1 MGRLNAVV
9 GDDRSNRRW
18 PWCRFRSYRQLVN
31 APPDVRRI
39 ALTSVFPPR
48 MSDAVFRYGLF
59 GVGRCGCVHGEI
71 LISQGQ
77 RVVAIG
83 DENPAA
89 LASAVQR
96 LGVEGALPFADA
108 ASMARHGGIDAVVI
122 SSHTKDHARDA
133 EPFVRAGIPVYL
145 EKPLTA
151 DLGEGFSF
159 VRAIGIGKKLLQIGL
174 QRRFDE
180 ALCYTKQLLDEKLIG
195 EIREIRSILRDQHP
209 PPATYTSRG
218 LIIDMGIHVA
228 DEVLWLTG
236 EFPCIVWGRMFH
248 AKDYHS
254 PIDEGG
260 NTAHVGFTTPS
271 GTICR
276 LDLSRT
282 HASGY
287 NNETYVIGTKGT
299 LHVGRFC
306 GYPGPIHVE
315 LWTEKGTLHPVS
327 KTFQMTELHGDF
339 AEFRPRFQR
348 AYEIAHSRFR
358 DAVREKRDFAVTQMD
373 VLDAQVVVEA
383 AHRSA
388 TNGSIDYTVAK
399 SENLDAYEQQ
409 CKDHGLSWNDGSR
422 LKRNYGL
429 TANDAS
435 NIRAAV

>member
-1 MGRLNAVV
+1 MIQTNHPSAK
-9 GDDRSNRRW
+9 
-18 PWCRFRSYRQLVN
+18 
-31 APPDVRRI
+31 
-39 ALTSVFPPR
+39 
-48 MSDAVFRYGLF
+48 MSDVAFSYGLF

-71 LISQGQ
+71 LIAQGQ
-77 RVVAIG
+77 RLVAIG
-83 DENPAA
+83 DENSCA

-96 LGVEGALPFADA
+96 LGVQSAATFANA
-108 ASMARHGGIDAVVI
+108 TSMAQSGTIDAVVI
-122 SSHTKDHARDA
+122 SSHTKNHARDA

-151 DLGEGFSF
+151 DLREGFSF
-159 VRAIGIGKKLLQIGL
+159 VKAIGVGKNLLQIGL

-180 ALCYTKQLLDEKLIG
+180 ALVYSKQLLDENHVG

-209 PPATYTSRG
+209 PPATYSSRG

-228 DEVLWLTG
+228 DEVLWLTS
-236 EFPCIVWGRMFH
+236 EFPHTVWAKMFY

-287 NNETYVIGTKGT
+287 NNETYIIGTKGT

-315 LWTEKGTLHPVS
+315 LWTDSGKLHPMS
-327 KTFQMTELHGDF
+327 RSFGMTDLPGHF
-339 AEFRPRFQR
+339 AEFQPRFQR
-348 AYEIAHSRFR
+348 AYELAHAAFR
-358 DAVREKRDFAVTQMD
+358 DAVRRKKDFAVTQID
-373 VLDAQVVVEA
+373 VLNAQVVVEA

-388 TNGSIDYTVAK
+388 VNGGIDYSVAR
-399 SENLDAYEQQ
+399 SEKLEDYEQL
-409 CKDHGLSWNDGSR
+409 CRDHR
-422 LKRNYGL
+422 LF
-429 TANDAS
+429 DP
-435 NIRAAV
+435 